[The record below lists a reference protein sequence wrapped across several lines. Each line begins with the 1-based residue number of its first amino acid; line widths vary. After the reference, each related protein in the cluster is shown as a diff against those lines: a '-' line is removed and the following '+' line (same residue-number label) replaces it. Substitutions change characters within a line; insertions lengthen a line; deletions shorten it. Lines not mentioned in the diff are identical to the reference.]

1 MSIYKFK
8 LIANDG
14 TEFYL
19 PRNKVLLIVNVASKC
34 GFTKQYKGLQHLH
47 EKYPELEIIAFPCN
61 SFGGQEPGSDDEIK
75 EFCETNFHVT
85 FPIMQKTKVN
95 GKDSEP
101 LFNYLKEHAK
111 GILGTERIKWNFTK
125 FLVSK
130 DGKTV
135 QRYAPK
141 TIPEDIIPDIENFLK
156 D

>member
-1 MSIYKFK
+1 MSIYDFK
-8 LIANDG
+8 LTAGDG
-14 TEFYL
+14 SEFYL
-19 PRNKVLLIVNVASKC
+19 PKNKVLLIVNVASKC

-47 EKYPELEIIAFPCN
+47 EIYPDLEIVAFPCN
-61 SFGGQEPGSDDEIK
+61 SFGGQEPGSDTEIK
-75 EFCETNFHVT
+75 GFCETNFGIT
-85 FPIMQKTKVN
+85 FSIMQKTKVN

-101 LFNYLKEHAK
+101 LFEYLKEQAK

-135 QRYAPK
+135 VRYAPK
-141 TIPEDIIPDIENFLK
+141 TIPEDLIADIDNFLK